1 MDIDSRSEAE
11 WRQVLEAANRAA
23 RIASDKLH
31 NAFLVIQQKAPPEL
45 IAEVEAIIQAPDVT
59 RTEPGPGGPPR
70 PRR

>member
-1 MDIDSRSEAE
+1 MDIDTRTEAE

-45 IAEVEAIIQAPDVT
+45 IAEIEAILQAPDVT
-59 RTEPGPGGPPR
+59 RAAPGPGAPR
-70 PRR
+70 PRH

>member
-1 MDIDSRSEAE
+1 MDIDTRTEAQ

-31 NAFLVIQQKAPPEL
+31 NAFLVIQRKAPPEL

-59 RTEPGPGGPPR
+59 RAAPGPTPPAR
-70 PRR
+70 G